1 MSLPLAD
8 GLMQCRRHAEVLRS
22 ARADLPAHF
31 DAAALAQADV
41 AMVRAIDQLVLRF
54 IKLQDTLGEHVLR
67 PFAAQVLGEPV
78 EDAPLID
85 VLQRL
90 ERFGFLDPRQWMRW
104 RALRN
109 SLTHE
114 YPGRLDIRAAILN
127 EALVASDQID
137 GLVGQLE
144 RRSAP

>member
-8 GLMQCRRHAEVLRS
+8 GLMQCGRHAEVLRS
-22 ARADLPAHF
+22 ARADLPGHF
-31 DAAALAQADV
+31 DAAVLAAADV

-54 IKLQDTLGEHVLR
+54 IQPQDTLGEHVLR
-67 PFAAQVLGEPV
+67 RFAAQVLGEPV

-90 ERFGFLDPRQWMRW
+90 ERFGLLDPRQWMRW

-127 EALVASDQID
+127 EALVASDQLD
-137 GLVGQLE
+137 ARVTTLQ
-144 RRSAP
+144 RRAAP